1 MLDDTP
7 IVPGETRP
15 AFGQEDELRQILTEA
30 EDELRAWQ
38 PTWED
43 LPVSGTP
50 TTAAGVPASVDNGAS
65 HKEHEK
71 VPESASTIE
80 GEGLDAEGDVK
91 APVVA

>member
-15 AFGQEDELRQILTEA
+15 AFSQEEELRHILSEA
-30 EDELRAWQ
+30 EDELRAFQ

-43 LPVSGTP
+43 LPVSHTQ
-50 TTAAGVPASVDNGAS
+50 TTTAGVPASVDNGGS
-65 HKEHEK
+65 QEHEK
-71 VPESASTIE
+71 VPESVGASE
-80 GEGLDAEGDVK
+80 VESHQAAEDVK